1 MNILVSG
8 SGASGSWVIRGE
20 QLGRAIG
27 ATVIPKARDVAAF
40 DLAVLVKR
48 PSEELVARVHKAGIP
63 LVWDVVDSWPQP
75 QGNDWCEA
83 EALGWL
89 KAKFNEIRPTAIVA
103 ATRAMADDCAEF
115 GVPVLCLPH
124 HARPGLKRVPI
135 RPMKVVGY
143 EGGEP
148 HLGTWAKWLHGEC
161 KRRGWRFVINPTSIT
176 ECDVLVALRE
186 KTGYAPTNWKSNV
199 KLANAQAAGIP
210 IICAPEAGYIETASG
225 AEWFCETRDQVR
237 SALDALEPM
246 TTRAAISSHMV
257 TAEPRLSEVAK
268 TYRAWLNTLI

>member
-1 MNILVSG
+1 M
-8 SGASGSWVIRGE
+8 
-20 QLGRAIG
+20 
-27 ATVIPKARDVAAF
+27 
-40 DLAVLVKR
+40 
-48 PSEELVARVHKAGIP
+48 
-63 LVWDVVDSWPQP
+63 
-75 QGNDWCEA
+75 
-83 EALGWL
+83 
-89 KAKFNEIRPTAIVA
+89 
-103 ATRAMADDCAEF
+103 
-115 GVPVLCLPH
+115 
-124 HARPGLKRVPI
+124 
-135 RPMKVVGY
+135 
-143 EGGEP
+143 
-148 HLGTWAKWLHGEC
+148 
-161 KRRGWRFVINPTSIT
+161 
-176 ECDVLVALRE
+176 LVALRE